1 MGDILSALCDIKNV
15 SHAHR
20 KDIVRYC
27 KVSHAFLEKCRT
39 TLDEYRTP
47 SWEMSRDTFQYRMP
61 LGEMSY
67 DTVEVSHAL
76 RRSIARTLKVSPSY
90 IQKCRATLFYAVL
103 KCRMVLQ
110 ENLRGRTAGT
120 FLCVLNLFRM
130 ALDTLLGVL
139 RPYVVAFLFWWFL
152 LESNFRVS
160 VVVLRGLKYIV

>member
-39 TLDEYRTP
+39 TLDECRTP
-47 SWEMSRDTFQYRMP
+47 SWEMSRDTFQYRTP

-103 KCRMVLQ
+103 KYRIVL
-110 ENLRGRTAGT
+110 EKKLVWAGSGYFST
-120 FLCVLNLFRM
+120 
-130 ALDTLLGVL
+130 
-139 RPYVVAFLFWWFL
+139 
-152 LESNFRVS
+152 
-160 VVVLRGLKYIV
+160 